1 MLFTGVRPIEV
12 MNLQWSEVNLSE
24 RTFTILAPKNHNI
37 HMIPMSNFL
46 YDYLKGLDKDKD
58 AYVFENIN
66 GDRLNDLRPAL
77 SVVQKKINI
86 KLVPTDFR
94 RTFVTN
100 GERLKFS
107 VYTLKALLNH
117 AITNDVTAGYIIST
131 VEDLREPI
139 QAIEDRIMSFKKGV
153 IKNERVTSIS

>member
-1 MLFTGVRPIEV
+1 M
-12 MNLQWSEVNLSE
+12 
-24 RTFTILAPKNHNI
+24 
-37 HMIPMSNFL
+37 
-46 YDYLKGLDKDKD
+46 
-58 AYVFENIN
+58 
-66 GDRLNDLRPAL
+66 
-77 SVVQKKINI
+77 
-86 KLVPTDFR
+86 PTDFR